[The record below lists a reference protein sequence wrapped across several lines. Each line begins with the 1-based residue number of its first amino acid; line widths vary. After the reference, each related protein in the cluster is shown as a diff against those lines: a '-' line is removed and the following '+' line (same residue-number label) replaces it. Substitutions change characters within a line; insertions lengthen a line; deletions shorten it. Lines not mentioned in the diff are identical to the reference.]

1 MVGEHDTPDRMW
13 SASTAAA
20 DAFGGKSKEQGR
32 AGTTDGRGDG
42 AGQP

>member
-13 SASTAAA
+13 SASTPAA
-20 DAFGGKSKEQGR
+20 DTFGGKTEGQGR
-32 AGTTDGRGDG
+32 AGTTDGRADG